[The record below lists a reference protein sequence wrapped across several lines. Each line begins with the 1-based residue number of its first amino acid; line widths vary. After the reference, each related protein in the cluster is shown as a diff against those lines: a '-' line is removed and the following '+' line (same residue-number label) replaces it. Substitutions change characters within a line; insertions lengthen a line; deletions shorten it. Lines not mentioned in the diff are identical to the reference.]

1 MLLQRQETKRR
12 RVKGREGGRERKLCL
27 RRDKSSCFVKVHKMA
42 RKLKMTKACV
52 AARKRYRAKKGARGG
67 CPGKRGGNVLRN
79 MAALFPR
86 RLPIFSTVRR
96 STFETK
102 APAKAKNFGGKALRK
117 RRRAA
122 TSTGG
127 FFGRIGNARRRRAK
141 VEARGGRIFHKY
153 PKVSKTES
161 RRLAQQKRSVR
172 AAAVRAL
179 RPYRTRLPP
188 LKGRGNKGGVS
199 RHRGLRGRRKTT

>member
-1 MLLQRQETKRR
+1 
-12 RVKGREGGRERKLCL
+12 
-27 RRDKSSCFVKVHKMA
+27 MA

-67 CPGKRGGNVLRN
+67 CPGKRGGGVLQT
-79 MAALFPR
+79 MATLFPR

-96 STFETK
+96 SNLQR
-102 APAKAKNFGGKALRK
+102 PSKAKNFGGLRK

-122 TSTGG
+122 TS
-127 FFGRIGNARRRRAK
+127 
-141 VEARGGRIFHKY
+141 RGGRIFHKY

>member
-1 MLLQRQETKRR
+1 
-12 RVKGREGGRERKLCL
+12 
-27 RRDKSSCFVKVHKMA
+27 MA

-67 CPGKRGGNVLRN
+67 CPGKRGGGVLQT
-79 MAALFPR
+79 MATLFPR

-96 STFETK
+96 STLE
-102 APAKAKNFGGKALRK
+102 K

-122 TSTGG
+122 TSKGG

-161 RRLAQQKRSVR
+161 RMLAQQQKARKK
-172 AAAVRAL
+172 AWGL
-179 RPYRTRLPP
+179 LPA
-188 LKGRGNKGGVS
+188 NKGGVLRKRGQS
-199 RHRGLRGRRKTT
+199 RRTRRSVFSTPGWRKQLAQTRGVGSRPGRRLGKPMAHSAASLGRVQ